1 MQAFRFEIRL
11 IWTDRLTVYLE
22 DLRLIMTHPT
32 PALNTS
38 ILPKD
43 RLIVALDVSGRD
55 TASAIIDELRD
66 EVSAFK
72 IGLQLFTAAG
82 PQFVR
87 DVVKSGLRVF
97 LDLKFHDIPN
107 TVAMAAVEA
116 ARLGVWMLNVHAS
129 GGGEMMR
136 RTGSDV
142 REVCDR
148 EGLRCP
154 KLIAVTLLTSMD
166 RKNLIET
173 GIDDEVTGHVARL
186 ANLTADSGFDG
197 VVASP
202 LEIRAVRA
210 TVRNSGFLIVTPG
223 IRPNSETEDDQK
235 RVTSFAQAVS
245 DGTDFAVVGRPI
257 TRAADRIK
265 AVRQMLSEIE

>member
-1 MQAFRFEIRL
+1 
-11 IWTDRLTVYLE
+11 
-22 DLRLIMTHPT
+22 MTHPT

-55 TASAIIDELRD
+55 TANAIIDELRD
-66 EVSAFK
+66 EVGAFK
-72 IGLQLFTAAG
+72 IGLQLFTATG

-107 TVAMAAVEA
+107 TVAMAAVEV
-116 ARLGVWMLNVHAS
+116 ARMGVWMLNVHAS

-136 RTGSDV
+136 RTGGDV
-142 REVCDR
+142 RDVCDR

-166 RKNLIET
+166 RKDLIET
-173 GIDDEVTGHVARL
+173 GIDDEITGHIARL
-186 ANLTADSGFDG
+186 ARLTADCGFDG

-202 LEIRAVRA
+202 LEIRAIRA
-210 TVRNSGFLIVTPG
+210 TVRNNGFLIVTPG

-257 TRAADRIK
+257 TRAADRVK
-265 AVRQMLSEIE
+265 VVRQLLSEIE